1 MLAGAAAPGVT
12 SLLKGREDMEFS
24 DQIRSIRKK
33 EGLTQEAFADKVGV
47 TRQAVSNWEN
57 DKNLPDIETVI
68 RIAGIFHVSLDQL
81 ILGGEKD
88 MNKMTEKL
96 VKDGSEGR
104 RAHMNRTAAA
114 IGLVLMIMGLMCLFI
129 KANSVEYVDAS
140 GMLHENFYLIPVGFL
155 MIFAGAVE
163 MVVTGAVSWV
173 RTRKKEQST
182 DEGDR

>member
-1 MLAGAAAPGVT
+1 
-12 SLLKGREDMEFS
+12 MEFS
-24 DQIRSIRKK
+24 DQIKNIRKN

-81 ILGGEKD
+81 VLGGEKD

-104 RAHMNRTAAA
+104 RARMNRTAAA
-114 IGLVLMIMGLMCLFI
+114 IGLVLMIIGLMCLFI
-129 KANSVEYVDAS
+129 KANTVEYVDAS
-140 GMLHENFYLIPVGFL
+140 GILHENFYLLPVGFL
-155 MIFAGAVE
+155 LIFTGAVE
-163 MVVTGAVSWV
+163 MVVTGVVSSI
-173 RTRKKEQST
+173 RARKKEKSM
-182 DEGDR
+182 EESHR